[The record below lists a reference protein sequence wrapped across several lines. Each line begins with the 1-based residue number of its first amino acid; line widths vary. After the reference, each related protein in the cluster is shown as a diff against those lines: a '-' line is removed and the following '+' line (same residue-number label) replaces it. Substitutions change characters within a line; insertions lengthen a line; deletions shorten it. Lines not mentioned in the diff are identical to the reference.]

1 MIELYPTIK
10 LLHIAA
16 VAVSGGLFFIRGLG
30 RAADAPWAMA
40 APLRYASYA
49 IDTVLLGAAI
59 ALSVMLHQYPFVQG
73 WLTAKVVL
81 LVVYIGLGTF
91 ALKRGRTKAI
101 RLIWWVA
108 ALCVFAL
115 ILSIARHH
123 DALGPLSST

>member
-16 VAVSGGLFFIRGLG
+16 VALSGGLFFIRGLG

-40 APLRYASYA
+40 APLRYLSYA

-59 ALSVMLHQYPFVQG
+59 ALSVIVQQYPFVHG

-81 LVVYIGLGTF
+81 LVVYIVLGTF
-91 ALKRGRTKAI
+91 ALKRGRTRAI
-101 RLIWWVA
+101 RVVCWLA
-108 ALCVFAL
+108 ALGVFAL
-115 ILSIARHH
+115 ILSIARHR
-123 DALGPLSST
+123 DALGPIG

>member
-1 MIELYPTIK
+1 VIELYPTIR

-30 RAADAPWAMA
+30 RAADASWAMA

-59 ALSVMLHQYPFVQG
+59 ALSVIIQQYPFVHG

-91 ALKRGRTKAI
+91 ALKRGRTRMI
-101 RLIWWVA
+101 RLVCWLA

-123 DALGPLSST
+123 NALGPFTPA

>member
-1 MIELYPTIK
+1 MTELYPTIR

-30 RAADAPWAMA
+30 RAADASWAMA
-40 APLRYASYA
+40 APMRYASYA

-59 ALSVMLHQYPFVQG
+59 ALSVIIHQYPFVHG

-81 LVVYIGLGTF
+81 LVVYIALGTF
-91 ALKRGRTKAI
+91 ALKRGRTRTI
-101 RLIWWVA
+101 RVVCWLA
-108 ALCVFAL
+108 ALAVFAL

-123 DALGPLSST
+123 DALGPLSSS

>member
-1 MIELYPTIK
+1 MIEFYPVIK

-16 VAVSGGLFFIRGLG
+16 VALSGGLFFVRGLG
-30 RAADAPWAMA
+30 RAADATWAMA

-59 ALSVMLHQYPFVQG
+59 ALAVMLHQYPFVHG

-81 LVVYIGLGTF
+81 LVVYIVLGSL
-91 ALKRGRTKAI
+91 ALKRGRTRAI
-101 RLIWWVA
+101 RVVCWLA
-108 ALCVFAL
+108 ALGVFAL

-123 DALGPLSST
+123 NALGPFSPT

>member
-1 MIELYPTIK
+1 MTELYPTIK

-40 APLRYASYA
+40 APMRYASYA

-59 ALSVMLHQYPFVQG
+59 ALSVIIHQYPFVHG

-81 LVVYIGLGTF
+81 LVVYIALGTF
-91 ALKRGRTKAI
+91 ALKRGRTRTI
-101 RLIWWVA
+101 RVVCWLA
-108 ALCVFAL
+108 ALAVFAL

-123 DALGPLSST
+123 DALGPLSSS